1 MQLPLGP
8 PHPLG
13 SLLRLLKARSA
24 FAASQRQ
31 RQRQDQARAGGRQ
44 EGGTGQVGGARG
56 SRWWPG
62 PAPWRAGRSQQQ
74 VLDPPTAPLPRW
86 AQAWGS
92 SHTSGDPF
100 PSPGTA
106 GPPGAGTS
114 PGAWRRC
121 WGWGEARH
129 GLG

>member
-1 MQLPLGP
+1 MQLPLAP

-44 EGGTGQVGGARG
+44 EGGTGQVGGAGG

-74 VLDPPTAPLPRW
+74 VLDPPTGPFPRW

-92 SHTSGDPF
+92 IHTSGDPF

-114 PGAWRRC
+114 PGARRRC